1 MRSLGQNEWSVYIY
15 NVAKSYGFSF
25 GQKNKTNPAGADL

>member
-1 MRSLGQNEWSVYIY
+1 MGKTERYLYIY

-25 GQKNKTNPAGADL
+25 GTKKKKQNNKL